1 MRNVLYVF
9 GKFSDQDIDW
19 LKDAG
24 TRHDVQPGE
33 VLIKEGSQV
42 EMLYLTLAGSF
53 DVSVEGRTVAAIG
66 PGEIIG
72 ELSFLDNRLAA
83 ATVRAAEPCVC
94 LAFSMKRVRTKLKLE
109 AGFASRFYFALATM
123 LADRTRATMR
133 LLTVGG
139 SRRNSLEQ
147 GVEADNE
154 IPADM
159 LNDANLAATRF
170 DRMRRAVLET

>member
-1 MRNVLYVF
+1 LRNVLYVF

-24 TRHDVQPGE
+24 TREDVQAGQ
-33 VLIKEGSQV
+33 VLINEGTQV
-42 EMLYLTLAGSF
+42 EMLYLTLAGTF
-53 DVSVEGRTVAAIG
+53 EVSVGGRAVAAIG

-133 LLTVGG
+133 LLSPA

-147 GVEADNE
+147 GVEADGE
-154 IPADM
+154 IPAEM
-159 LNDANLAATRF
+159 LNDANLAAMRF